1 MNKITVDSFLN
12 LILKLIGICINYI
25 YISVL
30 LNYLGESEYGIWII
44 IVTITSWLSFFD
56 VGLGNGLRN
65 KLTEAIERKDNQTV
79 LVSSTY
85 HIVIKLMSLVCVF
98 GVILAYFINWKIIFK
113 TDFDETNIKYA
124 IIISV
129 VFMAVNIV
137 FSLCKSICFALQK
150 SSLASSSGVLAQII
164 NFISFLIIRKYTHV
178 SILMLAL
185 IYGISEF
192 IIYLGMT
199 LYIIIHHPNLKP
211 QKKYANKECEKELL
225 VIGSRFLIL
234 QLCALVLY
242 STDSFI
248 ISCLYSAKSVTPY
261 SMVIKIYTLVI
272 NLFAAFVVPLWSAV
286 TKEKMN
292 KRWDIVEKY
301 EKIIVFLMIPIII
314 IVFLLILNFRTVSF
328 IWLKKELVYSDLLIF
343 LGGIYCVLSI
353 WCNSFATLANG
364 LGILNKPMIVAII
377 QAVLNIPLSLLF
389 AYVFDMKES
398 GVLLGTISVMIIG
411 SIIVPYEVYSSIK
424 KHNL

>member
-98 GVILAYFINWKIIFK
+98 GVVLAYFINWKIIFK

-328 IWLKKELVYSDLLIF
+328 IWLKKELVYSNLLIF

>member
-65 KLTEAIERKDNQTV
+65 KLTEAIERNDNQTV

-178 SILMLAL
+178 SILKLAL

-328 IWLKKELVYSDLLIF
+328 IWLKKELVYSNLLIF

>member
-85 HIVIKLMSLVCVF
+85 HIVIKLMSLVCVL

-129 VFMAVNIV
+129 VFMAINIV

-199 LYIIIHHPNLKP
+199 LYIIIHYPKLKP

-301 EKIIVFLMIPIII
+301 EKIIVALMIPIII
-314 IVFLLILNFRTVSF
+314 IAFLLILNFRSVSF
-328 IWLKKELVYSDLLIF
+328 IWLKKELVYSNLLIF

-398 GVLLGTISVMIIG
+398 GVLLGTVSVMIIG